1 MTDALTNLDRLA
13 EMWADLDPV
22 DDWRPH
28 IRDAIEE
35 ITRLRA
41 AIAAPPGWVLA
52 PAEPT
57 QKMRTAAHAWT
68 DSPTSVYRAML
79 AAAPD
84 APQSHPQR

>member
-41 AIAAPPGWVLA
+41 AIAAPPGWVLV
-52 PAEPT
+52 PVEPT
-57 QKMRTAAHAWT
+57 EAMIDAAEA
-68 DSPTSVYRAML
+68 VKQQL
-79 AAAPD
+79 
-84 APQSHPQR
+84 QRLLEVGHFF